1 MKIGL
6 DLDNCVF
13 DAEPLYKQAFTR
25 TEYKYY
31 PPKNYWIGEAY
42 PKPVADN
49 LYKIFRSEAV
59 LWTKPFDFKLPGL
72 INLISTNPQHEVH
85 VITARELPNAKDGT
99 INQLR
104 RNGIYIPNENI
115 HITDFDKV
123 QLAKFLK
130 LDVIFDD
137 SPIVIQNCLDNN
149 IPCVMIST
157 PVTPYNHHL
166 RNKVE
171 HYTSLYKALQQKV
184 K

>member
-1 MKIGL
+1 MI
-6 DLDNCVF
+6 
-13 DAEPLYKQAFTR
+13 
-25 TEYKYY
+25 
-31 PPKNYWIGEAY
+31 
-42 PKPVADN
+42 
-49 LYKIFRSEAV
+49 
-59 LWTKPFDFKLPGL
+59 FKLPGL
-72 INLISTNPQHEVH
+72 INLISTNPQQ
-85 VITARELPNAKDGT
+85 RCNYSQRPNAKDGT
-99 INQLR
+99 NQLR
-104 RNGIYIPNENI
+104 RNGIYIPSENI